1 MLFGVSLFLFSM
13 LVFGLGL
20 IHTLLIFLF
29 SHKNKR
35 NLVLPLESRSPQT
48 RHTLFIVLLDCAV
61 YGWNDDRSRRDGECL
76 ESIKMEMIEM
86 IMYFGDYKIFY
97 VLNLCNLESELY
109 IA

>member
-1 MLFGVSLFLFSM
+1 M

-35 NLVLPLESRSPQT
+35 NLVLPLESRSSQT
-48 RHTLFIVLLDCAV
+48 QNTLFIVLLDCAV
-61 YGWNDDRSRRDGECL
+61 YGWNDDRGRRDEEYL

-86 IMYFGDYKIFY
+86 IVYFGDYKIFC
-97 VLNLCNLESELY
+97 VLNLCNLGSELY